1 MKKICFLILISLIA
15 SCNSIKNF
23 DQTALVEDYYS
34 EIQKALEEIKTS
46 TDKAKTNEQIV
57 SLKRTFRK
65 YQDESLDKI
74 KLLKKDTLTDSK
86 DEIYLAYKELSE
98 VQSTIIPVLPFYSGK
113 KRLKFDFEDVSSE
126 FLDAK
131 EIYVHQLYE
140 RAKSLMHKNE
150 SLSFRDA
157 FSIFQEIEDIAPNY
171 NDSYALMQESKIKG
185 TNFILIVTTNKTEM
199 TFPKDFEEDILD
211 INLEDLNREWTVFH
225 TTKDESLDYR
235 YKINLI
241 FDKIDF
247 SPEQIFEKEEQIEK
261 MISVI
266 GDQTDGDG
274 NFTLDESGNN
284 ASNTQSLKIKG
295 ILNTIKQSKILNLNA
310 HLEYFDL
317 LSNQKLERYKIDSQ
331 FIFENTFASF
341 DADERALTEKQLL
354 LTKGNSVLFPSNDQ
368 MLYDVAKDFKKKFKS
383 TIKPK
388 YFK

>member
-1 MKKICFLILISLIA
+1 
-15 SCNSIKNF
+15 
-23 DQTALVEDYYS
+23 
-34 EIQKALEEIKTS
+34 
-46 TDKAKTNEQIV
+46 
-57 SLKRTFRK
+57 
-65 YQDESLDKI
+65 
-74 KLLKKDTLTDSK
+74 
-86 DEIYLAYKELSE
+86 
-98 VQSTIIPVLPFYSGK
+98 
-113 KRLKFDFEDVSSE
+113 
-126 FLDAK
+126 
-131 EIYVHQLYE
+131 
-140 RAKSLMHKNE
+140 MHKNE